1 MRRRELVLGAASVVI
16 GLAACSGPVSVT
28 PEGYRLADS
37 TSKTVTLLVPGG
49 PGDEIAEATATEQTA
64 EQVVVRVRLRHND
77 GAWPSLLVT
86 LEAVVTLAEP
96 LGKRTVV
103 GEGGQVIARKS

>member
-1 MRRRELVLGAASVVI
+1 MRRRELVLFAISVVI

-77 GAWPSLLVT
+77 GAWRPFWSPWRPSSPSRNPSVN
-86 LEAVVTLAEP
+86 EP
-96 LGKRTVV
+96 LSVR
-103 GEGGQVIARKS
+103 AAS